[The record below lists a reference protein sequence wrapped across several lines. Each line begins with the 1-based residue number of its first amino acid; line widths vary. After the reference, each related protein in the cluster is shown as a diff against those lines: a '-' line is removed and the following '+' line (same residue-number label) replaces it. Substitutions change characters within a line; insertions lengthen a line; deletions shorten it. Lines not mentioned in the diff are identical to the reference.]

1 MPEEIKFEEMRP
13 GDLIFY
19 SGRYLDKRCKKQK
32 HDMVH
37 VEIFIG
43 GETGE
48 ESIGARWF
56 NGAVAHFKSFKFKS
70 TMYDNVVHHFK
81 SIEPWLQGICK
92 NYCKEHQWNDENVN
106 WCPSKNSIFAEK
118 VDYEDE
124 ADPDL
129 EGVVELGPEDN

>member
-1 MPEEIKFEEMRP
+1 MPDEIKFEEMKP

-37 VEIFIG
+37 VEIFVG

-48 ESIGARWF
+48 ETIGARWF
-56 NGAVAHFKSFKFKS
+56 NGVVTHFKTFKFKS

-92 NYCKEHQWNDENVN
+92 NYCTEHQWNDEDVN
-106 WCPSKNSIFAEK
+106 WCPSKHSIFAEK
-118 VDYEDE
+118 TDYEDE
-124 ADPDL
+124 ADPCF
-129 EGVVELGPEDN
+129 EGVAELAPTDN